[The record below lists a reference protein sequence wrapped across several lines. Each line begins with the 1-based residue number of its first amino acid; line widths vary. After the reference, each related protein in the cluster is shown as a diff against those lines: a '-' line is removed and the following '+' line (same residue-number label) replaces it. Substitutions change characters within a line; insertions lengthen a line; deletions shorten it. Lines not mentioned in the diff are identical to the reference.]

1 MLNTEYDREFVF
13 NIDNYLVAN
22 YPKMTLVVRRAICEM
37 AWDYIDEE
45 TIEEAIDAAVS
56 GYALAKLDLTK
67 KEPEDED

>member
-22 YPKMTLVVRRAICEM
+22 YPKMTLAVRRAICEM

-45 TIEEAIDAAVS
+45 LIEEAIDSAVA
-56 GYALAKLDLTK
+56 GYALSKLELSK